1 MMLVE
6 LSIEN
11 LGVIESARVLLGP
24 GFTVLTGETGA
35 GKTMLVEAINLV
47 VGKRADASVVREGAE
62 EARVEAR
69 FLTSSAEGETETILS
84 RIVGAEG
91 RSRAYIN
98 GRMVTVGALSE
109 VGTTLVDIHGQ
120 HAHQRLLSAL
130 HQREAL
136 DRFAGVDTSPVLAA
150 RERIRE
156 IDVLLSALGG
166 DERSRSRE
174 MDLLRFQTEE
184 IAGARIESPDEDA
197 VLAAEEEMLAGAVNL
212 REALCEALALLAED
226 SSASELIGRSIR
238 RLGASSVLGG
248 LVEELVGVQAG
259 LSEAV
264 GTLRTLLDRVE
275 ENPARLAEVR
285 ERRQLLRDLCKK
297 YGDTLAEVVSFGEEA
312 ATRLDEL
319 ESHGERVAGLSG
331 ERESAIEALRS
342 AERVVGDLRRANASR
357 LADAV
362 RSRLPALDL
371 PHAELSVAVGD
382 PGSDPAGDSVVFLF
396 TANPGSSAQPLNKV
410 ASGGELARVMLA
422 LRLVLSEEPGTMVF
436 DEVDAG
442 IGGAAAVAVAG
453 ALREL
458 GGGHQ
463 VLAVTHLAQVAAA
476 AHHQV
481 GVTKTVRNGR
491 TYGEAR
497 PLTGEDRETEVAR
510 MLSGGLADASALAHA
525 RDMMAGFASP
535 GTGKTRDKA
544 GPAGH
549 TGL

>member
-1 MMLVE
+1 MLVE

-11 LGVIESARVLLGP
+11 LGVIESVRVLLGP
-24 GFTVLTGETGA
+24 GFTALTGETGA

-47 VGKRADASVVREGAE
+47 VGRRADASVVREGAD

-69 FLTSSAEGETETILS
+69 FLTTSPDGEAETILS
-84 RIVGAEG
+84 RVVGAEG
-91 RSRAYIN
+91 RSRAYVN
-98 GRMVTVGALSE
+98 GRMVTVSALAE
-109 VGTTLVDIHGQ
+109 VGAGLVDIHGQ
-120 HAHQRLLSAL
+120 HAHQRLLSTV
-130 HQREAL
+130 HQRDAL
-136 DRFAGVDTSPVLAA
+136 DRFAGVDPGPVRAA
-150 RERIRE
+150 RERVRE

-184 IAGARIESPDEDA
+184 IAAARIESTDEDGE
-197 VLAAEEEMLAGAVNL
+197 LAAEEEMLAGATNL
-212 REALCEALALLAED
+212 RESLAEALALLAED

-238 RLGASSVLGG
+238 RLGASSVLAG
-248 LVEELVGVQAG
+248 LVDELVGVQAG

-264 GTLRTLLDRVE
+264 GTLRSLLDRVE
-275 ENPARLAEVR
+275 ENPARLSEVR
-285 ERRQLLRDLCKK
+285 ERRQLLRDLCRK
-297 YGDTLAEVVSFGEEA
+297 YGDTLAEVVAFGAEA
-312 ATRLDEL
+312 AARLEEL
-319 ESHGERVAGLSG
+319 ESHGERVAGLSR
-331 ERESAIEALRS
+331 ERDEAIEALRT
-342 AERVVGDLRRANASR
+342 AERVVGDLRRANAAR
-357 LADAV
+357 LAAAV
-362 RSRLPALDL
+362 RDRLPELDL
-371 PHAELSVAVGD
+371 PHADLSVAVGD

-396 TANPGSSAQPLNKV
+396 TANPGSSAQPLTKV

-463 VLAVTHLAQVAAA
+463 VLAVTHLPQVAAA

-481 GVTKTVRNGR
+481 GVTKTVRDGR

-497 PLTGEDRETEVAR
+497 PVTGEDREAELAR

-525 RDMMAGFASP
+525 RDLMAGFSSP
-535 GTGKTRDKA
+535 AAGRVRDES
-544 GPAGH
+544 GPSGSAR
-549 TGL
+549 L